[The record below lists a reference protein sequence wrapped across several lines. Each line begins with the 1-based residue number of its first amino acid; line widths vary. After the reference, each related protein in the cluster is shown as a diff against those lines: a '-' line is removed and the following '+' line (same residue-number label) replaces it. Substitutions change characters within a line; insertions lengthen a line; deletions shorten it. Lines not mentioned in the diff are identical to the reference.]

1 MKDLLLI
8 QYSLDLKNDNI
19 FILSLDLIYIIQ
31 FFNKVNFLMVN
42 LNKKFIII

>member
-19 FILSLDLIYIIQ
+19 FILSLDLISIIK
-31 FFNKVNFLMVN
+31 FFNKVKFPMVN
-42 LNKKFIII
+42 